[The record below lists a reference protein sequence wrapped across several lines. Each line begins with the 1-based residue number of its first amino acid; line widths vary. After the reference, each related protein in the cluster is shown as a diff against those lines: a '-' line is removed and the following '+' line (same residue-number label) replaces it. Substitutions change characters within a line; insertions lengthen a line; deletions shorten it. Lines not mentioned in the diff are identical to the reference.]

1 MEMKY
6 LLLVSHGKLADG
18 LADAL
23 KMLVGPKEEVLSCGL
38 QDGQSVDEFAE
49 NFSVLINDIPE
60 NSEVVLLGD
69 IIGGSPLTTA
79 MTLLT
84 EKGLAEKLS
93 VIGGMNLPL
102 AVTTAL
108 MKDSLTREELV
119 RQVTSEAKEA
129 LKEFQLVKED
139 LEDEI

>member
-1 MEMKY
+1 MKY

-23 KMLVGPKEEVLSCGL
+23 KMLVGPKKEVLSCGL